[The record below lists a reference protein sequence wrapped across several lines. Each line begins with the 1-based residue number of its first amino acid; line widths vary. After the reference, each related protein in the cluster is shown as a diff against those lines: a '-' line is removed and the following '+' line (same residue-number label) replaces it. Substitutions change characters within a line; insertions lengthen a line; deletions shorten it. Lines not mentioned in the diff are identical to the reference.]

1 VPHGHAGILP
11 RSLRDLRFSRHPA
24 PPRGHCRFLPPHY
37 GMRDHGAPA
46 PAGNCGDHRGLTHAR
61 YTYLGMGILGTLLS
75 SQWPCD
81 GPHGALR
88 RHLPAHSRSRGGP
101 AHAPGLSS
109 GVLRPFPRPPAGD
122 EHSAHWPA
130 GQAPPD
136 KRAYYRPLKRP
147 VRYSV
152 RYSAPR
158 GGPLAPCWGTW
169 PYHDRPPTRGRPTFP
184 LPRREGAPPGKVSL
198 PPRGTPSL
206 QGAGGAR
213 IPRNGKG

>member
-136 KRAYYRPLKRP
+136 KREGDHWRHAGGHGPITIDPPRAADPLSRSPGGK
-147 VRYSV
+147 
-152 RYSAPR
+152 
-158 GGPLAPCWGTW
+158 GPL
-169 PYHDRPPTRGRPTFP
+169 RGRFPFP
-184 LPRREGAPPGKVSL
+184 LGVPPAYRARAVRASQEMVKDDHGSVSVGVL
-198 PPRGTPSL
+198 M
-206 QGAGGAR
+206 
-213 IPRNGKG
+213 